1 MIIRQ
6 SSLGVSICPML
17 AWKREGEGLG
27 QAAQGL
33 GPYLLHW
40 IKKQCVQPKALGLEQ
55 ESAQGR
61 CIPGCDGGCG
71 RFHSVLF
78 IQAARSCMDLHDS
91 VLALKQLVLLGKA
104 RSVAGP
110 RAEAASIWKGRSG
123 LHQPGERRNKL
134 GWVRLA
140 ALYTIFSRLGH
151 RGARRVLSFNT
162 SCLPATAFY
171 GAQSTNVCG

>member
-40 IKKQCVQPKALGLEQ
+40 IKKQCIQPKALGLEQ

-61 CIPGCDGGCG
+61 CIPGCEGGCG

-110 RAEAASIWKGRSG
+110 RAEAASIWKGRNG
-123 LHQPGERRNKL
+123 LPSQEKGGTSWGGL
-134 GWVRLA
+134 GWLPSTPSSPDLA
-140 ALYTIFSRLGH
+140 TEGH
-151 RGARRVLSFNT
+151 AGS
-162 SCLPATAFY
+162 
-171 GAQSTNVCG
+171 